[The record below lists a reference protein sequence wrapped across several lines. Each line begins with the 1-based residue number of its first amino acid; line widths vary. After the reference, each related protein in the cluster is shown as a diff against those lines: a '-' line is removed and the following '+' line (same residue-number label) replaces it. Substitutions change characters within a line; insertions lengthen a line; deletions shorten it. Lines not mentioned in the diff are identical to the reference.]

1 MLSLHRMILET
12 VAYYD
17 AFDYPLTEFEVWK
30 LLLASDGEGEREI
43 LISFCDIREA
53 LRGSFLGK
61 RLGRSRGYVFL
72 RGREN
77 LVSLRVYRQKN
88 ADRNI
93 FKAGRIACLL
103 RCMPFVRMIGLT
115 GSLSMK
121 NADCGSDWD
130 FFIVLRS
137 GYIWTGRAVATAL
150 LHIFGLR
157 RHGRKVAHRACLNY
171 WITTRSLE
179 IHSKDLFSSSE
190 YFFIIPL
197 FGEKV
202 FERFQ
207 KTNMWIR
214 RFRPQFQGMK
224 LPHLALVRDTFFSR
238 FLRNSGEIFFAGLH
252 FENILR
258 FLQKKKIASNPKTK
272 RLAGIIEATDDEL
285 IFLPH
290 PRGPRVFET
299 FRRRLSDVEANVI

>member
-1 MLSLHRMILET
+1 MILET

-30 LLLASDGEGEREI
+30 LLLVSDGEGENMTPVSFRDVRETI
-43 LISFCDIREA
+43 Q
-53 LRGSFLGK
+53 GSFLGK
-61 RLGRSRGYVFL
+61 RLGRLRGFVFL
-72 RGREN
+72 HGREDI
-77 LVSLRVYRQKN
+77 VALRADRQKI

-93 FKAGRIACLL
+93 FGARRIACLL
-103 RCMPFVRMIGLT
+103 RCLPFIRMVGLT

-121 NADCGSDWD
+121 NADRGSDWD

-137 GYIWTGRAVATAL
+137 GYIWTGRAVATAF
-150 LHIFGLR
+150 LHALGLR
-157 RHGRKVAHRACLNY
+157 RHGKKVSRRACLNY
-171 WITTRSLE
+171 WVTTHSLE

-190 YFFIIPL
+190 YFFIIPF
-197 FGEKV
+197 FGEEIFKK
-202 FERFQ
+202 FQ
-207 KTNMWIR
+207 KTNVWIR

-224 LPHLALVRDTFFSR
+224 LSHIALVRDTFFSR
-238 FLRNSGEIFFAGLH
+238 FLRSSGEIFFAGLH
-252 FENILR
+252 FEHVLR

-272 RLAGIIEATDDEL
+272 HSNGIIEATDDEL
-285 IFLPH
+285 IFLPN